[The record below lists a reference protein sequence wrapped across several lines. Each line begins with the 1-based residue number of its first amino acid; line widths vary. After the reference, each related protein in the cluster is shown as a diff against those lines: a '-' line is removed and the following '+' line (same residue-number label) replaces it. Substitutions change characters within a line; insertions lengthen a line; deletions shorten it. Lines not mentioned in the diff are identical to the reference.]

1 LHGLEAMPATT
12 APAMSNLEK
21 LLSGNAARPGGE
33 PALELTLRGPAG
45 EPFHLYVHQV
55 LGRMD
60 TVIRPLPGVAANGA
74 MLGTALW
81 QGKIPVVVFDPAG
94 LCRLLP
100 QQRHDHVAQP
110 DDPPRGAC
118 PAGS

>member
-1 LHGLEAMPATT
+1 
-12 APAMSNLEK
+12 
-21 LLSGNAARPGGE
+21 
-33 PALELTLRGPAG
+33 
-45 EPFHLYVHQV
+45 
-55 LGRMD
+55 MD

-100 QQRHDHVAQP
+100 QQRHDHAAQP
-110 DDPPRGAC
+110 GDPPRGAC
-118 PAGS
+118 PAAR